1 MLLILSIGMQ
11 FVYSASVGLL
21 PIYMQDIVRPDWLTP
36 ELASGL
42 SITATAITAALAM
55 PFLGRWTDRR
65 GPHGLLIASLVGSGL
80 VLIFQAL
87 IPSVGVFLALRGV
100 LGVLTLP
107 AVLLLTA
114 LTVTMALIG
123 RPPVGPEVE
132 SFFARIG
139 WLGSQI
145 VPLLLLTVGLSGDA
159 VRERSAGHAFAAGLR
174 PQSSYV
180 GVTTGLLRVMPK
192 RELEAVL
199 AHEVSHIRN
208 RDTYLMT
215 MATVFAGVIALV
227 ADLGFRTLAYGGRSR
242 KAGALVAVL
251 ALVGLLLAPY
261 AALLLRMSLSRR
273 REFLADAGAAE
284 VLNDPEAMALAL
296 RRLELDTTTIRYAEA
311 TTAHL
316 WVESPTER
324 VGSEGSGILEFSSW
338 FNTHPPMRSRI
349 AALEEVAGSVRCPV
363 LAIGGITPERVA
375 DVSRAGAAGVG
386 IISAIVAADRPA
398 DATKAFLDALG
409 RA

>member
-1 MLLILSIGMQ
+1 MTLQQQIRSNRLRST
-11 FVYSASVGLL
+11 
-21 PIYMQDIVRPDWLTP
+21 IVV
-36 ELASGL
+36 AG
-42 SITATAITAALAM
+42 
-55 PFLGRWTDRR
+55 
-65 GPHGLLIASLVGSGL
+65 
-80 VLIFQAL
+80 
-87 IPSVGVFLALRGV
+87 
-100 LGVLTLP
+100 
-107 AVLLLTA
+107 
-114 LTVTMALIG
+114 
-123 RPPVGPEVE
+123 
-132 SFFARIG
+132 FA
-139 WLGSQI
+139 
-145 VPLLLLTVGLSGDA
+145 LLLLLVAGLIGLAFDLSLGALALGAAAVYGVFGLLRSRRMISGFTHAQELAPGELQPLRRLVENVSIAAGLPVTPD
-159 VRERSAGHAFAAGLR
+159 VRVVDDPAPNAFAAGLR

-227 ADLGFRTLAYGGRSR
+227 ADIGFRTLAYGGRSR

-284 VLNDPEAMALAL
+284 LLNDPEAMALAL

-324 VGSEGSGILEFSSW
+324 VGSEGAGILEFSSW

-349 AALEEVAGSVRCPV
+349 AALEQAGGFR
-363 LAIGGITPERVA
+363 LPERLA
-375 DVSRAGAAGVG
+375 PGEPFAAELSLAG
-386 IISAIVAADRPA
+386 
-398 DATKAFLDALG
+398 
-409 RA
+409 